1 MAKINSNFVS
11 SKSTDKLVVMNG
23 IIERTLDELSSD
35 KKEKLKTID
44 IVWKTVGDDGY
55 SLEHPLPE
63 LKINFFE

>member
-1 MAKINSNFVS
+1 MGKINTNFVN

-35 KKEKLKTID
+35 KIEKLKTINV
-44 IVWKTVGDDGY
+44 VWKTEGADGY